1 MIEGAGHYP
10 NAQFP
15 EQVAAAIIPFLAE
28 NAGAARA

>member
-15 EQVAAAIIPFLAE
+15 EQVAAAILPFLAE
-28 NAGAARA
+28 HMGSARA